1 MRNIVANKQT
11 ENKTLGYLVGREE
24 ALKETQTTYLL
35 KSLRSLL
42 KSLQA
47 QLHALENG
55 SDSISGRMTPYGME
69 NLLQEKFQ
77 LMKADFGKFLEDSA
91 KDVYENYAELEELRK
106 DV

>member
-1 MRNIVANKQT
+1 
-11 ENKTLGYLVGREE
+11 
-24 ALKETQTTYLL
+24 
-35 KSLRSLL
+35 
-42 KSLQA
+42 
-47 QLHALENG
+47 
-55 SDSISGRMTPYGME
+55 MTPYGME